1 MANPNLF
8 ILYVKDPAASARFY
22 RKLLGREPA
31 VAAPNFVAFPLDGE
45 FTLGLWRQEKVEPPT
60 AGGEARSEVAFMI
73 PGDNAIAKTFEDWK
87 AAGHE
92 ILQPL
97 TVMDFGPTFVIADP
111 DGHRLRVCEP
121 DKE

>member
-1 MANPNLF
+1 MTNPNLF
-8 ILYVKDPAASARFY
+8 ILYVNDPAVSAAFY
-22 RKLLGREPA
+22 TKLLGREPA
-31 VAAPNFVAFPLDGE
+31 VAAPNFVAFPLDGGV
-45 FTLGLWRQEKVEPPT
+45 TLGLWRQDNVEPKT
-60 AGGEARSEVAFMI
+60 KGGEARSEIAFMM
-73 PGDNAIAKTFEDWK
+73 PGDNAIARTFEDWK
-87 AAGHE
+87 AAGHT